1 MLKRAP
7 EGWKLL
13 SSKKM
18 YDHRY
23 LKVYED
29 VLDLASAGKST
40 KKKTYIRGVRMDYST
55 IVPFSADGREILTIK
70 SYRHLVDSYQV
81 EAPSGYIEKG
91 ETPRHA
97 ARREL
102 EEETGYVAKK
112 LVLVGSYTLDYTM
125 FLQRGHIFAA
135 YGLEKTGQVKL
146 GAMEKISKVEFMP
159 IEKIKKM
166 LHSGK
171 ILNAAS
177 IVALYRALDF
187 HEHRSGK

>member
-1 MLKRAP
+1 LKRAP

-29 VLDLASAGKST
+29 ALDLAAAGKST
-40 KKKTYIRGVRMDYST
+40 KTYIRGVRMDYST
-55 IVPFSADGREILTIK
+55 IVPFSADNDKILTIK
-70 SYRHLVDSYQV
+70 SYRHLVDSYRV
-81 EAPSGYIEKG
+81 EAPSGYIERG

-125 FLQRGHIFAA
+125 FLQRGHVFAA
-135 YGLEKTGQVKL
+135 YGLEKTGQVRL
-146 GAMEKISKVEFMP
+146 GAMEKISRVEFMP
-159 IEKIKKM
+159 IEKIKK
-166 LHSGK
+166 LLQNGK

-187 HEHRSGK
+187 H